1 MMQYIAEAQG
11 LWYEGTQA
19 WLRRVQGQP
28 IILPFVIAD
37 DPPPQDRLFVEDYF
51 NSSTRIRRGRLFE
64 RDNNK
69 NEWPADCVSRFP
81 NRDTRN
87 PSNAFNVNRTYRTAT
102 VQPKLG
108 AEVDLGNSGAS
119 SRWVVVL
126 SERIGQEGCFVTL
139 KLKTHLGVLP
149 ELIVSEIPTGSRH
162 NVLEAVEAVVETATI
177 QAPQAVIDACR
188 NAACYIISARHPA
201 SNPDGKND
209 LGPLVSYLGN
219 QKMQAQADAG
229 DLIRQLH
236 VRAKAN
242 AAASHGTRPVSRSDA
257 ELAVSALAFLLQDFG
272 WATND

>member
-1 MMQYIAEAQG
+1 MIQYIAEAQG

-19 WLRRVQGQP
+19 WLRRVHGFP
-28 IILPFVIAD
+28 IILPFAIVD
-37 DPPPQDRLFVEDYF
+37 EQLPRDRLFVEDYF

-64 RDNNK
+64 RDNDRNA
-69 NEWPADCVSRFP
+69 WPADGVSRSP
-81 NRDTRN
+81 NRDTGN
-87 PSNAFNVNRTYRTAT
+87 SSEVFNVNRTYRTAN

-108 AEVDLGNSGAS
+108 AEVELGDGGAS
-119 SRWVVVL
+119 SCWVVVL

-139 KLKTHLGVLP
+139 KLKTRLGVLP

-162 NVLEAVEAVVETATI
+162 DVLEAVEAVVETATL

-201 SNPDGKND
+201 SNPGGKND
-209 LGPLVSYLGN
+209 LGPLVSYLEN

-242 AAASHGTRPVSRSDA
+242 AAASHGTRPVSRNDA